1 MNYFIFDGES
11 SLDYGVYIGGQNTF
25 NAPQRDVSKVAI
37 PGRNGDLVQDNGR
50 FLNVQVPY
58 NIVVMDD
65 FRDKTDAIK
74 AWLLSKKGYCKLVD
88 TYHPGT
94 YRMARVAGGINFE
107 TAAYN
112 STGRTQVIFDCKPER
127 FLDSGDD
134 VFQVGV
140 WGQTE
145 SASGSVVS
153 FEGEEDEAVKSIAA
167 SITPTQDLHGY
178 DYPWPAGGGKNIF
191 DYTRLQSDDG
201 LTVTIAQTG
210 TVSISG
216 LPTRETVFL
225 CRYDITDLL
234 QDGTYTLSQ
243 SQFFGAQLY
252 SEVLSRNKDGT
263 ISYYGCANVLSRN
276 IPVDKSL
283 VDAYEIYV
291 VARKSAWG
299 EESKTFSCTF
309 QLEKGSTATTY
320 APYSNICPIAGR
332 TEATVWRTGKN
343 LLADTNF
350 KDSFFVNGVTFTRVS
365 GGHYKASGTC
375 NPAAWLLCMNTIV
388 DRHNIPVSLPTGTYT
403 LSSGNPKIRCYVY
416 RGEGYSDYVQQTESV
431 TSQNMP
437 VTGVRYLIN
446 AGATF
451 DDDDIYL
458 QLVDGSVAIPYEPY
472 SGTSYPVSW
481 QSEAGTV
488 YGGTVDVVSG
498 TLTVDKAEIVFNGSE
513 RWTPYGKEGY
523 YLPLNTMEKK
533 LQNYEGAIL
542 CDKLPTFRSSY
553 VKDYQDAAYGITGW
567 SNTSSAGNNYIYIK
581 GGEIEATSA
590 GTIKAWLAENP
601 IQVVYALATPQT
613 YQLSEEEIEVLIGT
627 NNVWAD
633 SGDVNVKWSIN
644 PHILRNPTRFAS
656 RPKIRVKGSGNG
668 TLTIENGVI
677 VVNNLNEYVDIDS
690 ELMNCYKGTENKNAD
705 VELPNHEYPTL
716 HSGSNRVDFSGN
728 ITAVEVQGRWWTI

>member
-11 SLDYGVYIGGQNTF
+11 SLSYGVYIGGQNTF

-112 STGRTQVIFDCKPER
+112 LTGRTQVIFDCKPER

-153 FEGEEDEAVKSIAA
+153 FEGEEDEAFKSIAA

-191 DYTRLQSDDG
+191 DYTRLQSGNG
-201 LTVTIAQTG
+201 LTVTISQTG

-216 LPTRETVFL
+216 LPTQEFVFL
-225 CRYDITDLL
+225 GRHDITDLL

-252 SEVLSRNKDGT
+252 SEVFSRNKDGT
-263 ISYYGCANVLSRN
+263 IRYYGCANVLSKN

-291 VARKSAWG
+291 VARKSTWG
-299 EESKTFSCTF
+299 EESKTLSCTF
-309 QLEKGSTATTY
+309 QLEKGSVATSFT
-320 APYSNICPIAGR
+320 PYSNICPITGR
-332 TEATVWRTGKN
+332 TEATVWRMGKN
-343 LLADTNF
+343 LLDDTNF
-350 KDSFFVNGVTFTRVS
+350 RDSFVVKNVTFTRVS

-375 NPAAWLLCMNTIV
+375 TSTTWLEIMSSSV
-388 DRHNIPVSLPTGTYT
+388 KYNIPVSLPTGTYT
-403 LSSGNPKIRCYVY
+403 LSCENPKVYCYIY
-416 RGEGYSDYVQQTESV
+416 RGDGYSDYVNRRGSI
-431 TSQNMP
+431 TSENMP
-437 VTGVRYLIN
+437 VTGVRYLISV
-446 AGATF
+446 GTTF
-451 DDDDIYL
+451 DDDDIYF
-458 QLVDGSVAIPYEPY
+458 QLNEGATATPFAPY

-498 TLTVDKAEIVFNGSE
+498 ELTVDRAMMYVDGSQNIYNVAYHGSSGLYY
-513 RWTPYGKEGY
+513 TAITNTLTSKEGDPSLISNRFRNGY
-523 YLPLNTMEKK
+523 NIGIGNCYVTGLGTTLVAVLPDQTITTREQAKQWFVDN
-533 LQNYEGAIL
+533 
-542 CDKLPTFRSSY
+542 PTQF
-553 VKDYQDAAYGITGW
+553 
-567 SNTSSAGNNYIYIK
+567 
-581 GGEIEATSA
+581 
-590 GTIKAWLAENP
+590 
-601 IQVVYALATPQT
+601 VYALATPQT

-644 PHILRNPTRFAS
+644 PHILRNPTRFTS

-668 TLTIENGVI
+668 TLTIENGAIVI
-677 VVNNLNEYVDIDS
+677 NNLNEYVDIDS
-690 ELMNCYKGTENKNAD
+690 ELMNCYKGTANKNAD
-705 VELPNHEYPTL
+705 VVLPNHEYPTL
-716 HSGSNRVDFSGN
+716 HSGSNRIDFSGN